1 MVYKFNDIVNKQIDF
16 YYKNQNNICDFTEYD
31 ESSYLNHRNNDRIFR
46 YAHEIISSDSIK
58 DIIVGYIKKLRD
70 SGNESYLSTSTLNH
84 DEYEF
89 HPLVNLHTHW
99 YDYLMRPNITWDT
112 NDGVPAFPIDRYDYN
127 KQINFDKTIKSI
139 LSVRKETH
147 FRDYLFSKITQDDGC
162 IFRYASY
169 QNDARLETDDDTKL
183 VNNYPIW
190 DNLLDE
196 YNDSIISFVVE
207 TEKDIERNINCQI
220 SEKTL
225 IPFLSGNIVIL
236 LGRYNNINALNK
248 LGLYTF
254 NEYFKF
260 STDESNNQYERVD
273 DYVKIYNKIKSLSFD
288 DCKKIWLDN
297 QDKIQQNYDIVSN
310 LVTKKWN

>member
-1 MVYKFNDIVNKQIDF
+1 M
-16 YYKNQNNICDFTEYD
+16 
-31 ESSYLNHRNNDRIFR
+31 
-46 YAHEIISSDSIK
+46 
-58 DIIVGYIKKLRD
+58 
-70 SGNESYLSTSTLNH
+70 
-84 DEYEF
+84 
-89 HPLVNLHTHW
+89 
-99 YDYLMRPNITWDT
+99 
-112 NDGVPAFPIDRYDYN
+112 
-127 KQINFDKTIKSI
+127 
-139 LSVRKETH
+139 
-147 FRDYLFSKITQDDGC
+147 
-162 IFRYASY
+162 
-169 QNDARLETDDDTKL
+169 
-183 VNNYPIW
+183 
-190 DNLLDE
+190 
-196 YNDSIISFVVE
+196 E